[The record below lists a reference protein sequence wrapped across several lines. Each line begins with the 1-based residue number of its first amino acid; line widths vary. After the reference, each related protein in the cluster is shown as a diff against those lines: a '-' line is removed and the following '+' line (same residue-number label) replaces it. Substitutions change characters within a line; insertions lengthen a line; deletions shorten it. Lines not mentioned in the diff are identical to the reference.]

1 MRTLI
6 VTYDMVPHAF
16 TWGGCQR
23 MYFLVKKL
31 KALGIDTQVVA
42 MRSASFNTF
51 GKEVF
56 EDTIFTEPKTE
67 IKAGN
72 SNGTAPNK
80 STGASG
86 FIRKAAFIGDTFFF
100 NEIQAGN
107 GIKAYQRYRNAKGTL
122 IKIVTQQKYDVAIVS
137 GPPFVVFDAIPLI
150 KKHSPGTRVVMD
162 YRDPWNFWHMGNLLT
177 TQREKRIQ
185 RIADTIVC
193 TNDALCAD
201 MSVAFGIPSSKY
213 HVIANGYAED
223 LEHLELPEISS
234 KRFEVVYTGAI
245 AFNDVID
252 SYRDT
257 SQLIAALRELINEGV
272 NDITLTFV
280 GASNPNT
287 DESKSLKHE
296 FGEAINIVGHVS
308 SKEAKEYVAKGSA
321 CLLLHTT
328 NDASGKYLINGKLY
342 DYIQQKKYV
351 LSIASKQ
358 SQHAALL
365 KKYSIGINAENNKE
379 DIKRMLLSARSLWKD
394 HQLEIAYNNV
404 DIHVFSRDTQIKK
417 YIDLIKQ
424 L

>member
-1 MRTLI
+1 MKVLV

-23 MYFLVKKL
+23 MYFLVKGL
-31 KALGIDTQVVA
+31 KESGVDVRVVA
-42 MRSASFNTF
+42 MRSANYDTF
-51 GKEVF
+51 GKDVF
-56 EDTIFTEPKTE
+56 EDTIFTEPKPE

-72 SNGTAPNK
+72 TSEVVSNK
-80 STGASG
+80 LTGIKG
-86 FIRKAAFIGDTFFF
+86 IIRKAAFTGDTIIF

-107 GIKAYQRYRNAKGTL
+107 GIKAYQRFSIAKRTL
-122 IKIVTQQKYDVAIVS
+122 IELATQQEFDIAIVS

-150 KKHSPGTRVVMD
+150 RKHSPRTRIVMD
-162 YRDPWNFWHMGNLLT
+162 YRDPWNFWHQGNVLT
-177 TQREKRIQ
+177 TYREKKLQ
-185 RIADTIVC
+185 RIADAIVC

-201 MSVAFGIPSSKY
+201 MLTKFRIPSNKY
-213 HVIANGYAED
+213 HVIANGYAE
-223 LEHLELPEISS
+223 EIENASFELNDS
-234 KRFEVVYTGAI
+234 RFEVVYTGSI
-245 AFNDVID
+245 AFNGVVD

-257 SQLIAALRELINEGV
+257 SQLIVALRELINEGV
-272 NDITLTFV
+272 NDVTLTFV

-287 DESKSLKHE
+287 DEAKSLKHE

-328 NDASGKYLINGKLY
+328 DDASGKYLISGKLY

-365 KKYSIGINAENNKE
+365 EKYSIGINAENNKE
-379 DIKRMLLSARSLWKD
+379 DIKRLLLSARSLWKD

>member
-1 MRTLI
+1 MKVLV

-23 MYFLVKKL
+23 MYFLVKGL
-31 KALGIDTQVVA
+31 KESGADVRVVA
-42 MRSASFNTF
+42 MRSANYDTF
-51 GKEVF
+51 GKDVF
-56 EDTIFTEPKTE
+56 EDTIFTEPKPE

-72 SNGTAPNK
+72 TSEVVSNK
-80 STGASG
+80 STGIKG
-86 FIRKAAFIGDTFFF
+86 IIRKVAFTGDTIIF

-107 GIKAYQRYRNAKGTL
+107 GIKAYQRFSIAKRTL
-122 IKIVTQQKYDVAIVS
+122 IELATQQEFDIAIVS

-150 KKHSPGTRVVMD
+150 RKHSPRTRIVMD
-162 YRDPWNFWHMGNLLT
+162 YRDPWNFWHQGNVLT
-177 TQREKRIQ
+177 TYREKKIQ
-185 RIADTIVC
+185 RIADAIVC

-201 MSVAFGIPSSKY
+201 MSTKFRIPSNKY
-213 HVIANGYAED
+213 HVIANGYAE
-223 LEHLELPEISS
+223 EKENASFELNDS
-234 KRFEVVYTGAI
+234 RFEVVYTGSI
-245 AFNDVID
+245 AFNGVVD

-257 SQLIAALRELINEGV
+257 SQLIVALRELINEGV
-272 NDITLTFV
+272 NDVTLTFV

-287 DESKSLKHE
+287 DEAKSLKHE

-328 NDASGKYLINGKLY
+328 DDASGKYLISGKLY

-365 KKYSIGINAENNKE
+365 EKYSIGINAENNKE
-379 DIKRMLLSARSLWKD
+379 DIKRMLLSARSLWKN